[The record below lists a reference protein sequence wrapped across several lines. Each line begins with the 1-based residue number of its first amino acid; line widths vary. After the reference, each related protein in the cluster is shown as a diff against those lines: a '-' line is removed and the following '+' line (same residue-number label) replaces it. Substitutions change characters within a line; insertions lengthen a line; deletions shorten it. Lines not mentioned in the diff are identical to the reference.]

1 MIKQSLYLI
10 LLLFLATSSYAQLNL
25 RKAILQSD
33 LIISINNHRQ
43 DTIWDNDHTLQSY
56 TQMDKID
63 SSNAFILR
71 NKLKSTPQTLRLKN
85 YLGQEDFFSNDI
97 NQPFPCLIPM
107 VIDIS
112 KHYQDIFFIKK
123 EKGQYKQVLMLSN
136 VEDALFQ
143 SYRKQITSSSNF
155 ENIKNENERFSKTL
169 DWFIENDLLPD
180 GEFIAYYK
188 QKGIT
193 TDSILYTE
201 KQYQTI
207 LQQFQ
212 LGHED
217 LLSLIKKKYPEEV
230 KQYYTQK
237 MKDILFIEEPD
248 YNNYYDFDKAISALT
263 DSFNSDTS
271 SADYIL
277 CNALTSEKFEK
288 YEKRDIMV
296 HLLKVA
302 SEWK

>member
-10 LLLFLATSSYAQLNL
+10 LLLLLATSSYAQLNL

-63 SSNAFILR
+63 SGNAFILR
-71 NKLKSTPQTLRLKN
+71 NKLKSTPQTLRIKN
-85 YLGQEDFFSNDI
+85 YLGQEGFFSNDI
-97 NQPFPCLIPM
+97 NQPFSCLVPM

-123 EKGQYKQVLMLSN
+123 EKGQYKQVLTLSN

-143 SYRKQITSSSNF
+143 AYKKQITSSSNF

-169 DWFIENDLLPD
+169 DWFIENGLLPD

-201 KQYQTI
+201 KQYQTA

-237 MKDILFIEEPD
+237 MKDILLIEEPD
-248 YNNYYDFDKAISALT
+248 YNNYYDFYKAISALT

>member
-10 LLLFLATSSYAQLNL
+10 LLLLLTTSSYAQFNL

-63 SSNAFILR
+63 SGNAFILR

-97 NQPFPCLIPM
+97 NHPFPCLVPV

-143 SYRKQITSSSNF
+143 SYRKQITSSSSF
-155 ENIKNENERFSKTL
+155 ENTKNENERFSKTL
-169 DWFIENDLLPD
+169 DWFIENGLLPD

-248 YNNYYDFDKAISALT
+248 YNNYYEFDKAISALT

>member
-1 MIKQSLYLI
+1 MKQSLYLI
-10 LLLFLATSSYAQLNL
+10 LLLVFATNSYAQLNL

-63 SSNAFILR
+63 SGNAFILR

-85 YLGQEDFFSNDI
+85 YLGQEGFFSNDI
-97 NQPFPCLIPM
+97 NLPYSCLVPM
-107 VIDIS
+107 VIDIN

-123 EKGQYKQVLMLSN
+123 EKGQYRQVLMLSH

-143 SYRKQITSSSNF
+143 AYRKQITSSSNF
-155 ENIKNENERFSKTL
+155 ENIKNENERFSKSL
-169 DWFIENDLLPD
+169 DWFIENGLLPD

-201 KQYQTI
+201 KQYQTA

-217 LLSLIKKKYPEEV
+217 LLPLIKKKYPEEV
-230 KQYYTQK
+230 RQYYTQK
-237 MKDILFIEEPD
+237 MKDILMVEEPD

-277 CNALTSEKFEK
+277 CNALTSEKFDK
-288 YEKRDIMV
+288 YEKRYIMI

>member
-1 MIKQSLYLI
+1 MIKQSLYL
-10 LLLFLATSSYAQLNL
+10 LLLLLLATSSYAQLNL

-63 SSNAFILR
+63 SGNAFILR
-71 NKLKSTPQTLRLKN
+71 NKLKSTPQTLRIKN
-85 YLGQEDFFSNDI
+85 YLGQEGFFSNDI
-97 NQPFPCLIPM
+97 NQPFSCLLPM

-123 EKGQYKQVLMLSN
+123 EKGQYKQVLTLSN

-143 SYRKQITSSSNF
+143 AYKKQITSSSNF

-169 DWFIENDLLPD
+169 DWFIENGLLPD

-201 KQYQTI
+201 KQYQTA

-237 MKDILFIEEPD
+237 MKDILLIEEPD
-248 YNNYYDFDKAISALT
+248 YNNYYEFDKAISALT

>member
-1 MIKQSLYLI
+1 
-10 LLLFLATSSYAQLNL
+10 
-25 RKAILQSD
+25 
-33 LIISINNHRQ
+33 
-43 DTIWDNDHTLQSY
+43 
-56 TQMDKID
+56 MDKID
-63 SSNAFILR
+63 SGNTFILR

-85 YLGQEDFFSNDI
+85 YLGQEGFFSNDI
-97 NQPFPCLIPM
+97 NQPFSCLVPM

-143 SYRKQITSSSNF
+143 AYRKQITSSSNF

-169 DWFIENDLLPD
+169 DWFIENGLLPD

-237 MKDILFIEEPD
+237 MKDILLIEGPD

-296 HLLKVA
+296 HLLKVV